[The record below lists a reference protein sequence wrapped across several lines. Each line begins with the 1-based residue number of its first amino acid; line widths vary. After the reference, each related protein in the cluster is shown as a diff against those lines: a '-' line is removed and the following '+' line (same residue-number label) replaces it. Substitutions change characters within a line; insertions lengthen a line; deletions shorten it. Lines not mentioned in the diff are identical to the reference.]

1 MSLRLLFTWYC
12 IYSMGSSFFTCR
24 LIGLLAYPLYYHCVI
39 TINYYCRASCG
50 STDMLF
56 NSQATRHTSTAA
68 NILPSVTASQIPPSS
83 DHLLDVSCHS
93 HSSHSNRNS
102 EGSLEAVLKIYTQHR
117 QPQPLT
123 TQDALASVAPLV
135 SYASCRDRQ
144 TTPNVIAQCPGKEN
158 LTWGA
163 PPISLGWEQ
172 VLDELMSFSW
182 QVATAVVAAIA
193 PSLLPTT
200 SAQPPYILEPSREHR
215 LEGQLEHR
223 AYFGI

>member
-1 MSLRLLFTWYC
+1 
-12 IYSMGSSFFTCR
+12 
-24 LIGLLAYPLYYHCVI
+24 
-39 TINYYCRASCG
+39 
-50 STDMLF
+50 MLF

-93 HSSHSNRNS
+93 HSSHSNSNS

-144 TTPNVIAQCPGKEN
+144 TTPNVIAQCPEKEN
-158 LTWGA
+158 LT
-163 PPISLGWEQ
+163 
-172 VLDELMSFSW
+172 
-182 QVATAVVAAIA
+182 
-193 PSLLPTT
+193 
-200 SAQPPYILEPSREHR
+200 
-215 LEGQLEHR
+215 
-223 AYFGI
+223 